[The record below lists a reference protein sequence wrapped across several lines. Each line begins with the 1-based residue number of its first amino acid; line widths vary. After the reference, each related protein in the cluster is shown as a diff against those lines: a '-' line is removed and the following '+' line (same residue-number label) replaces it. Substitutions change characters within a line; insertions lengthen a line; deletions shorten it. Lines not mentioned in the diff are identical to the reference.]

1 MRPTRLIVGLG
12 NPGLFYRGTRH
23 NLGFVV
29 VEALARRHR
38 SALRQRAY
46 QGRFGQLRV
55 AGHDLGLL
63 LPQTFMNMSGDSLR
77 LAVAGLGLT
86 AEEVLVVLDDLDLPP
101 GSLRLR
107 AAGSSGGH
115 NGLES
120 ILEALGTEQVP
131 RLRVGIGRP
140 PDQMVVEWV
149 LGYPSLADRQALEAV
164 VPQAVAVL
172 DTLIAKGFDAAQRL
186 AAAGGS
192 GVEAVPDR

>member
-1 MRPTRLIVGLG
+1 MRPTRLVVGLG

-29 VEALARRHR
+29 VEAWAKRHR
-38 SALRQRAY
+38 AALRQRAY
-46 QGRFGQLRV
+46 QGRFGRLSV
-55 AGHDLGLL
+55 AGHELALL
-63 LPQTFMNMSGDSLR
+63 LPQTFMNMSGDSLG
-77 LAVAGLGLT
+77 LAVAGLGL
-86 AEEVLVVLDDLDLPP
+86 APEEVLVVLDDLDLPP

-120 ILEALGTEQVP
+120 ILQVLGTEQVP

-149 LGYPSLADRQALEAV
+149 LGYPSAADRQALEKV

-172 DTLIAKGFDAAQRL
+172 DTLAVKGFDAAQQL
-186 AAAGGS
+186 AATGS
-192 GVEAVPDR
+192 VDLEGTVDR

>member
-1 MRPTRLIVGLG
+1 
-12 NPGLFYRGTRH
+12 
-23 NLGFVV
+23 
-29 VEALARRHR
+29 
-38 SALRQRAY
+38 
-46 QGRFGQLRV
+46 
-55 AGHDLGLL
+55 
-63 LPQTFMNMSGDSLR
+63 
-77 LAVAGLGLT
+77 
-86 AEEVLVVLDDLDLPP
+86 
-101 GSLRLR
+101 RLR

-120 ILEALGTEQVP
+120 ILEVLGTEQVP

-172 DTLIAKGFDAAQRL
+172 DTLIVKGFDAAQRL

-192 GVEAVPDR
+192 GVEAAPDR